1 MLCAIAAKYT
11 EIQGTASGVFL
22 CGMRPLHAGCDGLFS
37 VAISMAEET
46 GQLAQQKQNKNK
58 TMGGEGL
65 PSKDKQWEYRS
76 VWLFIICS
84 VDFYLLDCGCT
95 SMCDRDY

>member
-1 MLCAIAAKYT
+1 MVSALIWGSWIGCVPEARPDREAVDGKNFTIILVHWYN
-11 EIQGTASGVFL
+11 EIKRYL
-22 CGMRPLHAGCDGLFS
+22 
-37 VAISMAEET
+37 
-46 GQLAQQKQNKNK
+46 
-58 TMGGEGL
+58 
-65 PSKDKQWEYRS
+65 DKQWEYRS